1 MINRFF
7 TTLTSTIEETE
18 IIKEPT
24 LFEELYDYFTQKYLT
39 PNYGSYENITI
50 QNDPVVSTALAII
63 AGFIAVMVGASVM
76 IFTKRTLGRL
86 VRRLVKNEAL
96 SPESAKTIDEIGL
109 GKSRAIRW
117 FINKM
122 TLSKAVRCREEDE
135 YYGIGTDESKKD
147 AYKVSLVTPRKLK
160 YKRNPKT
167 DHFYIPEE
175 QKHRALIRFDQK
187 GTNPMMLLVLAVVY
201 IVMALII
208 VKLLPS
214 LVGFADGAMGAFKGA

>member
-7 TTLTSTIEETE
+7 TALASTTE
-18 IIKEPT
+18 EPT
-24 LFEELYDYFTQKYLT
+24 LLEELWEYFSKKYLT
-39 PNYGSYENITI
+39 PDYGVYENISIDNGGIVT
-50 QNDPVVSTALAII
+50 TAMVIV

-96 SPESAKTIDEIGL
+96 SPASAKTIDEVGL

-135 YYGIGTDESKKD
+135 YYSIGEDESKKD